1 MLFWSRVNAERR
13 RFSLYYNYD
22 TGMSETG
29 SCCSCL
35 SSSGADTPTARVQ
48 LYVPSRVKFHS
59 FPGELKTC
67 ADDPEISQRL
77 SQGLSPTEQL
87 SAICRFASRHNYTV
101 QAKGTGSSMSRICS
115 ECDILIDMTSLD
127 KIVTPRP
134 AVREENLSKD
144 YVDIEVEAGMRL
156 KDFVETLDKHYGLA
170 LPVLGSNAGQTVA
183 GAAMVS
189 SHGSGLGAASL
200 AASVVG
206 VHLITSSGIQV
217 KLSLGSE
224 SLLDCKQKLIHGQQD
239 GNPVDMTSTHMLRAA
254 IVGLGAMGIIYTL
267 TYRCIPVYNLRE
279 ERSVL
284 RVPCRDKSTF
294 SVTNQL
300 ARDFTSH
307 EFFSILLNPYPQP
320 QGFLYASVL
329 KSRPTP
335 FNPTCCQCCT
345 CWCGSGGRGCADC
358 DMCQSSCCLTC
369 FQCITQCCP
378 ARSRDIINYGL
389 TYFSLKKP
397 FIHKWY
403 NVLQLTK
410 GTNSVRSAEWSLPL
424 SRLDEALY
432 DVIDTIKQLGLRN
445 NEYTALPLHIR
456 IAKTDDL
463 MLSPANRKFQSG
475 ESQHCAYI
483 EVPVLAGC
491 KHTDDL
497 YGAIESTLTTRYH
510 ARPHWGKYHSL
521 TADSIRDLYPQ
532 LDDWKQV
539 YRLLNSDGIFSS
551 DFTDKMGF
559 HLVLESEPGPSGEN
573 LNNDNHVITVQPAQ

>member
-1 MLFWSRVNAERR
+1 
-13 RFSLYYNYD
+13 
-22 TGMSETG
+22 MSETG

-200 AASVVG
+200 
-206 VHLITSSGIQV
+206 
-217 KLSLGSE
+217 
-224 SLLDCKQKLIHGQQD
+224 
-239 GNPVDMTSTHMLRAA
+239 
-254 IVGLGAMGIIYTL
+254 
-267 TYRCIPVYNLRE
+267 
-279 ERSVL
+279 
-284 RVPCRDKSTF
+284 
-294 SVTNQL
+294 
-300 ARDFTSH
+300 
-307 EFFSILLNPYPQP
+307 
-320 QGFLYASVL
+320 
-329 KSRPTP
+329 
-335 FNPTCCQCCT
+335 
-345 CWCGSGGRGCADC
+345 
-358 DMCQSSCCLTC
+358 
-369 FQCITQCCP
+369 CITQCCP